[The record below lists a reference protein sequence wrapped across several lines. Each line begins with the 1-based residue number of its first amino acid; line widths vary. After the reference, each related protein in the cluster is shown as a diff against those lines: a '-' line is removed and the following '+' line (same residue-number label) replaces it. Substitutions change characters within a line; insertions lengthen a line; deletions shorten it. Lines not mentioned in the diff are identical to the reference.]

1 MRYLI
6 FAVTTLLLAA
16 CTQIISDESLRL
28 VDRDLSFAE
37 LRREPE
43 RYNGR
48 HLLLGGTIVD
58 VRNRNNGSELEL
70 VQLKTDESG
79 EIIDTASSGGR
90 FLALSSSFLDPAIYR
105 PGLLVSLVG
114 EVSGKRIMILDEV
127 NYTYPMLIISEI
139 HIWKPEELRA
149 PPTFH
154 FGVGVGTYFH

>member
-1 MRYLI
+1 MRYFI
-6 FAVTTLLLAA
+6 YAVTTLLLAG

-58 VRNRNNGSELEL
+58 VRNRSNGSELEL

-79 EIIDTASSGGR
+79 EIIDTASSAGR
-90 FLALSSSFLDPAIYR
+90 FIAFSPSLLDPAIYR

-114 EVSGKRIMILDEV
+114 EVSGKRTMILDEG
-127 NYTYPMLIISEI
+127 NYTYPILTISEI

-149 PPTFH
+149 PPSFH
-154 FGVGVGTYFH
+154 FGIGVGTYFH